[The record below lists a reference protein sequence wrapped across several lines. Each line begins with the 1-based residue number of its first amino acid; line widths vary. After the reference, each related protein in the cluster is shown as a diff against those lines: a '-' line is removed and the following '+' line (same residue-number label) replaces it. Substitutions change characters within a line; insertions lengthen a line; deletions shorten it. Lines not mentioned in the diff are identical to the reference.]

1 MSAIPD
7 TQKNG
12 CQLFYCNGKIS
23 TEINGDARWRFL
35 QANDLI
41 LAQNNHKTPGL
52 PSRLAACDQ
61 QRSVFSM
68 YEEKSSES
76 YAYSPYG
83 HHTQG
88 GLLSLLAFNGERRD
102 TVTGHY
108 HLGNGY
114 RQFSPVMMRFSSPDS
129 WSPFGDG
136 GLNAY
141 VYCAGDP
148 SNRSDPTGHAGAR
161 GLIVRKLNPRKP
173 NERPSPEVVK
183 PTVLASK
190 KYINK
195 RDGSGGAIPRAVAK
209 VGDTVP
215 FESLFNSSEIAEQH
229 RLIAQFSA
237 PANASSKTKQVY
249 VQSHGAVQDADAAK
263 RYAQS
268 LDAHKVL
275 LENENK
281 VRELAALLTD
291 LDAVNS
297 RLSGAGS
304 SRDIMIQAA
313 LQEEIR
319 TRLG

>member
-7 TQKNG
+7 AQKNG
-12 CQLFYCNGKIS
+12 CQLFYCNGNIS

-102 TVTGHY
+102 AVTGHY

-114 RQFSPVMMRFSSPDS
+114 RQFSPVMMRFCSPDS

-148 SNRSDPTGHAGAR
+148 SNRSDPTGHVGASK
-161 GLIVRKLNPRKP
+161 LVIRKLYSGEIK
-173 NERPSPEVVK
+173 STY
-183 PTVLASK
+183 PTTR
-190 KYINK
+190 KYINTS
-195 RDGSGGAIPRAVAK
+195 GLGGAIPGAVAE
-209 VGDTVP
+209 VGHAVP
-215 FESLFNSSEIAEQH
+215 FESLFNAFEIAEQH
-229 RLIAQFSA
+229 HLMAQFSA
-237 PANASSKTKQVY
+237 PANAPSKRKPVY
-249 VQSHGAVQDADAAK
+249 VQSHGAVQDTGAKK

-268 LDAHKVL
+268 LDEHKVL

-313 LQEEIR
+313 LQEELR